1 MAGPPAGPP
10 FLRPGWVS
18 QRPPQVWPA
27 QPALPDQGRLR
38 HKHKHRMCLACR
50 LFAARPEE
58 NRGKLL
64 SKLHGPS
71 ETMRGTKFSREPG
84 RARASQPGAFVP
96 APEREQCPAARLEA
110 GSGPIPQ
117 FGSLEPPGGVRRPV
131 AWGASGQRIQE
142 PLPAPLLSP
151 AAASAP
157 CPSPWENVARR
168 ADRSSCRRGGVGGRC
183 PALGFLSHTPALVG
197 QRLHQALAQG
207 SSARPPC
214 LGPLGPDAGPSSSL
228 LRLVSRSAPA
238 RRPGLS
244 WPRH

>member
-27 QPALPDQGRLR
+27 QPALPDRGRLR

-71 ETMRGTKFSREPG
+71 ETMWGTKFSREPG
-84 RARASQPGAFVP
+84 RARASQPWAFVP
-96 APEREQCPAARLEA
+96 GPEREQCPAARLEA
-110 GSGPIPQ
+110 GFGPIPQ
-117 FGSLEPPGGVRRPV
+117 FGPLEPPGGGRRPV
-131 AWGASGQRIQE
+131 ALGGKWAENPGAPAGPAAQPSCCLGSA
-142 PLPAPLLSP
+142 PLPLGECGQKGGQELLQARWGRRPLPGLGVSFP
-151 AAASAP
+151 Q
-157 CPSPWENVARR
+157 PSPSR
-168 ADRSSCRRGGVGGRC
+168 AEASPRSSTGG
-183 PALGFLSHTPALVG
+183 
-197 QRLHQALAQG
+197 
-207 SSARPPC
+207 SARPPC
-214 LGPLGPDAGPSSSL
+214 LGPSAPDAGPSSSL
-228 LRLVSRSAPA
+228 LHLVSRSAPA